1 MNIDYQRNRE
11 IEHSLKVGA
20 KAFAMGAL
28 LILVLSVTGM
38 PNPNAGD
45 AILGMPA
52 TPAVVSDANAGAAT
66 SEAATTTAHIDVP
79 FKSNQGDVEELPP
92 QF

>member
-38 PNPNAGD
+38 PKLHSGD

-52 TPAVVSDANAGAAT
+52 TPAVMSDATAAPADP
-66 SEAATTTAHIDVP
+66 EAATATARIEVP
-79 FKSNQGDVEELPP
+79 FKVNQGDVEELPP